1 MDNSM
6 SLESLLSM
14 QGGDGDV
21 SFDKNSFGAAAA
33 IASSEQ
39 MLTSAIHSMELTQG
53 VHIEIAN
60 LGLGDG
66 GHTFSMVDTVVEVLR
81 RKLAVINGG
90 TEPELEVFFSD
101 LRLSNRFF
109 SSFRPLED
117 RVNDWGKK
125 YYTYGTSLPFYMR
138 LFPKGELHVVV
149 TTSALQWLSLI
160 PRKVMEKGSK
170 TWNKGRVW
178 IQGAEREVV
187 EAYAEQSHKDLGSIE
202 EDRRDAFNIPL
213 YLRNTEEVT
222 AAIES
227 CGGFKIEKM
236 ELLKI
241 ADPMNAR
248 QQEFIKDPDSYGRA
262 MANLVQVAQIKPKV
276 EAYLGP
282 DLTSTFYERY
292 AIGAANNK
300 EFLTKNSFYSMIAV
314 SAIRISNKR
323 LLVSL
328 GSKPPLDTPQG
339 TFMTSLTE
347 SYDKWFWVDS
357 VIPLRIQYGNVGFQ
371 SHCLNST
378 IVSFSNSVKY
388 IQRAVARHRGT
399 GSSAA
404 STSIPLWLI
413 VKSITSPP
421 PHRLIIP
428 IPSERC
434 WYSTDTCFGLNQN
447 HLWSLNLPIVINLS
461 HHSSSKASCLSTIRR
476 RPSVKRV
483 HLAQSRDVVLKL
495 PLFVHPSQVSRVFIS
510 SDFVTG
516 AIRFQGPSYL
526 FVNVKSRIFI
536 LFGSVEIH
544 IVSSWSLDVGARAV
558 HARSTS
564 FQTLPFGLIN
574 VGSDY
579 FMLMVVTY
587 SGIHLMLP
595 TVLQWTSKTLSFSFV
610 ITCFMFCF
618 MMFIKPSRIP
628 SGSYLVTDEHS
639 SGCNS
644 LNSF

>member
-187 EAYAEQSHKDLGSIE
+187 EAYAEQSHKDLVEFLKCRKEEIVVGGMLFMLMAGRPSGLESQVSDDSRLKLIFTTLMDQAWQDLVDEGSIE

-314 SAIRISNKR
+314 SAIR
-323 LLVSL
+323 V
-328 GSKPPLDTPQG
+328 
-339 TFMTSLTE
+339 
-347 SYDKWFWVDS
+347 
-357 VIPLRIQYGNVGFQ
+357 
-371 SHCLNST
+371 
-378 IVSFSNSVKY
+378 
-388 IQRAVARHRGT
+388 
-399 GSSAA
+399 
-404 STSIPLWLI
+404 
-413 VKSITSPP
+413 
-421 PHRLIIP
+421 
-428 IPSERC
+428 
-434 WYSTDTCFGLNQN
+434 WY
-447 HLWSLNLPIVINLS
+447 
-461 HHSSSKASCLSTIRR
+461 
-476 RPSVKRV
+476 
-483 HLAQSRDVVLKL
+483 
-495 PLFVHPSQVSRVFIS
+495 
-510 SDFVTG
+510 
-516 AIRFQGPSYL
+516 
-526 FVNVKSRIFI
+526 
-536 LFGSVEIH
+536 
-544 IVSSWSLDVGARAV
+544 
-558 HARSTS
+558 
-564 FQTLPFGLIN
+564 
-574 VGSDY
+574 
-579 FMLMVVTY
+579 
-587 SGIHLMLP
+587 
-595 TVLQWTSKTLSFSFV
+595 
-610 ITCFMFCF
+610 
-618 MMFIKPSRIP
+618 
-628 SGSYLVTDEHS
+628 
-639 SGCNS
+639 
-644 LNSF
+644 